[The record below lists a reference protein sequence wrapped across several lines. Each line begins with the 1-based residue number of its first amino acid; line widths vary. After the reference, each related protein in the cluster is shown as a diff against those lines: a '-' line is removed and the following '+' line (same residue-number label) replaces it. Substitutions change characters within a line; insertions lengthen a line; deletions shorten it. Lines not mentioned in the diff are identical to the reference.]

1 MQLPEIKS
9 FFMRPFFFFLL
20 ETYSFSLL
28 LYYQKKMNTT
38 NIKKSTSVP
47 NEPLFELWSDELM
60 AIWVPIV
67 VYWVQC
73 SFFEVLMRLEI
84 PFLEQYR
91 IHTPDDRNK
100 RNKVSFGKVLLMVA
114 LQHVVQIVLGIAL
127 MKGVDPVSD
136 QHKHDQA
143 IHQYTTILL
152 QTLTSFGQQ
161 QDKAFVLANSGAI
174 FIQNFIV
181 PCIQFFIAM

>member
-1 MQLPEIKS
+1 
-9 FFMRPFFFFLL
+9 
-20 ETYSFSLL
+20 
-28 LYYQKKMNTT
+28 MNTT
-38 NIKKSTSVP
+38 NIKKSTGHQ

-60 AIWVPIV
+60 AIWVPII

-114 LQHVVQIVLGIAL
+114 LQHAVQIVLGVAL
-127 MKGVDPVSD
+127 MKGVNPVSD
-136 QHKHDQA
+136 QRKHDEA
-143 IHQYTTILL
+143 INQYTTILL
-152 QTLTSFGQQ
+152 EILTNFGQPQ
-161 QDKAFVLANSGAI
+161 EAAFVLANNGAT
-174 FIQNFIV
+174 FIQSYIV